1 MKKVLLSMAVA
12 LLAVTIAPSCQKE
25 KVTTAPDSVALYT
38 HPGEPVSG
46 EAGTKAVTISATCDW
61 TVASRA
67 DWIVVSPESGE
78 KGIREVI
85 LTYTENTGAAQRS
98 GGVVFTARGGYSET
112 YVLTQNPKQ

>member
-1 MKKVLLSMAVA
+1 MAVA

-61 TVASRA
+61 TLR
-67 DWIVVSPESGE
+67 
-78 KGIREVI
+78 
-85 LTYTENTGAAQRS
+85 
-98 GGVVFTARGGYSET
+98 
-112 YVLTQNPKQ
+112 